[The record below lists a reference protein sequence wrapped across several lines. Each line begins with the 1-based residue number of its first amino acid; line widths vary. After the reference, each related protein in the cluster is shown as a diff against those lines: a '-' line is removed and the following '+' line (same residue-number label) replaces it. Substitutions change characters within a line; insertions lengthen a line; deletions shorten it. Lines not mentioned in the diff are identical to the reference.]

1 MGTAAARDG
10 VRSVG
15 PASDRRR
22 GQLQGGESGI
32 MWRGIGGSGLGRLP
46 ARMVRKAREGPG
58 PFATALAHNV
68 WRRGPIFRIRR
79 ALAMRGRP
87 ASGMDGRAAQCP
99 FVTGLVSVVLP
110 VYNQADLLGDSIES
124 VLDQIYDHIE
134 LIVIDDG
141 SEDGVA
147 EVLRRYLGDPR
158 VRILSQANQKLP
170 RALSN
175 GFAFARGEFWTWT
188 SADNQMHPGQLERLV
203 AFLGTH
209 PEAAMVYA
217 DYLAIDD
224 RGEPLSDPSFR
235 PQNRRD
241 PTSPEIHLPRDPRE
255 VNVIRDNFIGP
266 CFLYRSIV
274 GRLIGDYDPGLGIE
288 DYDYWMRVNHAF
300 RIEHLGTDE
309 TLYRYRVHD
318 RSLSGRAVE
327 LGIADRAVDLMLRER
342 TRSRFYRQP
351 WTIRADGETDRRLAG
366 CPRSP
371 HRWPGLET
379 LPQPPGVEEKI
390 LYLVDSTGLDALA
403 VADRPGCSIVAAWF
417 EGVDEAYER
426 RIAAARLGAIGFAGR
441 REVAGRLEL
450 LGIPNLVVESPGSF
464 LDLATRYANNRLFFE
479 RSRPRG
485 ERRRVPP
492 EPMLADS
499 TRHVMIQVDDFHRG
513 GLESVVIGLARGLR
527 ARGLRVSLLILGR
540 PGPAVEE
547 AREAGIPVATLAADR
562 REPSYRAWLREHRVD
577 LVYAHYSTFGAR
589 AARDLD
595 IPFVQVVHNTYVW
608 LDEPAIDAYREA
620 DDATTAYLCVSA
632 EVARYCDRRMGLSVD
647 RMIVVPNGV
656 DIRRLDAARSE
667 GPEHLRG
674 ELGLSADDFVF
685 LNVASIHATKAQGL
699 LLRALARVVED
710 RPRVRLVIAGS
721 ASDAAYER
729 RLRGDILELGL
740 ESNVILAGQ
749 RADVG
754 RFYWMADAFV
764 LPSLWEG
771 WSLALAEAACTGL
784 PLVATAVGGAA
795 ELAAEAGGRLVRPPF
810 GSICEVDS
818 RTLPSL
824 IRDEDPRFIAGLAG
838 AMSEAAGERRR
849 LPIPDE
855 RRRLLGADRMADA
868 HFRILAW
875 ILQGG
880 AAVAARTW
888 SPPLLDRGSSG
899 SA

>member
-1 MGTAAARDG
+1 
-10 VRSVG
+10 
-15 PASDRRR
+15 
-22 GQLQGGESGI
+22 
-32 MWRGIGGSGLGRLP
+32 
-46 ARMVRKAREGPG
+46 
-58 PFATALAHNV
+58 
-68 WRRGPIFRIRR
+68 
-79 ALAMRGRP
+79 MRGRP
-87 ASGMDGRAAQCP
+87 ESGVDGRAARCP
-99 FVTGLVSVVLP
+99 FVPGLVSIVLP
-110 VYNQADLLGDSIES
+110 VYNQADLLGDAIES
-124 VLDQIYDHIE
+124 ALDQTYDRLE

-141 SEDGVA
+141 SEDGVG

-188 SADNQMHPGQLERLV
+188 SADNLMHPEQLERLV
-203 AFLGTH
+203 AFLREH

-255 VNVIRDNFIGP
+255 INVVRDNFIGP
-266 CFLYRSIV
+266 CFLYRSMV
-274 GRLIGDYDPGLGIE
+274 GRLVGDYDPGLGIE

-300 RIEHLGTDE
+300 RIEHVGTDE

-327 LGIADRAVDLMLRER
+327 LRIAERAVELMRTER
-342 TRSRFYRQP
+342 ARSRFYRQP
-351 WTIRADGETDRRLAG
+351 WTILVDGETDRRLAD
-366 CPRSP
+366 CPWSS
-371 HRWPGLET
+371 HRRLELET
-379 LPQPPGVEEKI
+379 PPRHPGEEDKV
-390 LYLVDSTGLDALA
+390 LYLADSTGLDAL
-403 VADRPGCSIVAAWF
+403 VDADRPGCSIVAAWF

-426 RIAAARLGAIGFAGR
+426 RIAAARLGAIGFSGR
-441 REVAGRLEL
+441 REVAERLDL
-450 LGIPNLVVESPGSF
+450 LGIPNLVVDSPGSF
-464 LDLATRYANNRLFFE
+464 HDLATRYANNRLFFE
-479 RSRPRG
+479 RSRPGG
-485 ERRRVPP
+485 ERRRVLP
-492 EPMLADS
+492 EPMLADGP
-499 TRHVMIQVDDFHRG
+499 RHVLIQVDDFHRG
-513 GLESVVIGLARGLR
+513 GLENVVIGLARGLL

-540 PGPAVEE
+540 PGPAVVE

-562 REPSYRAWLREHRVD
+562 RDAAYRAWLREHRVD

-595 IPFVQVVHNTYVW
+595 IPFVQAVHNTYVW

-620 DDATTAYLCVSA
+620 DGATTAYLCVSA

-656 DIRRLDAARSE
+656 DIRRLEAARSE
-667 GPEHLRG
+667 ATEHLRD
-674 ELGLSADDFVF
+674 ELGLAADDFVF
-685 LNVASIHATKAQGL
+685 LNVASIHATKAQGF
-699 LLRALARVVED
+699 LLRALARVVDD
-710 RPRVRLVIAGS
+710 RPRVRLVVAGS

-729 RLRGDILELGL
+729 RLRRDILELGL

-749 RADVG
+749 RSDIG

-771 WSLALAEAACTGL
+771 WSLALTEAACTGL
-784 PLVATAVGGAA
+784 PLVATAVGGAP
-795 ELAAEAGGRLVRPPF
+795 ELAASVGGRLVRPPF
-810 GSICEVDS
+810 GSIREVDA
-818 RTLPSL
+818 RTIPRL
-824 IRDEDPRFIAGLAG
+824 IRDQDPRFIAELAD
-838 AMSEAAGERRR
+838 AMGEAAGARRR
-849 LPIPDE
+849 LPIPDD
-855 RRRLLGADRMADA
+855 RRLLLGEDHMVDV

-875 ILQGG
+875 IIQGG
-880 AAVAARTW
+880 AAGAARAW
-888 SPPLLDRGSSG
+888 SPSLLDLGNPG